1 MELIMEWTPEMN
13 NKLLDLKAVNSSVE
27 NMTLVLNYIFDKNLT
42 RGDVMKQLKELE
54 QPEIDNDIEDML
66 RLLRRILTKRSVQ

>member
-1 MELIMEWTPEMN
+1 MEWTPEMN